1 LSGSDKSYLNEIK
14 FDKDIAKSPVD
25 KPRNCTDMLCCI
37 VFTVTL
43 VSMFFCSILGYVTGA
58 PWKLVAPI
66 DGDNRICGYT
76 PGTEGYT
83 HLYIANIDDAATPS
97 NVHNVFE
104 YGVCVKECPTEKGQ
118 AIECVPTTEIKSCTI
133 PADEQYTTYEV
144 FSYCIPNYDSLPED
158 TKKNWDTLQT
168 AVAGSSFGDFFADIM
183 TSKWVI
189 CISVL
194 ICVLITFIY
203 IVLMHYC
210 AFWLSWIS
218 VGLIQIALVAIGYFA
233 FDYRRDQI
241 SENAAYEEESMAT
254 YLQIITWLSWIMAA
268 IYYIVI
274 ICSFQ
279 SLRVAVAVIQTASSF
294 VADSKRLIFVPVL
307 YFGVAVIC
315 SGMFVAGAVCVASI
329 GDIKVDNAAY
339 QSKSIEWSSQTEY
352 MFYFMVFGFFWVL
365 AFIMAVNEFVIIVAG
380 ITWYYSDKEI
390 PDDDGIPGDSDVTT
404 GMYWSVRYHAGTL
417 AAGSLIVAIV
427 WVIRVVF
434 EYVAKKMEGAS
445 GENGCTKCLVGCIRC
460 CLSCFDRFIRYIN
473 RNAYIYCALTGE
485 SFCSSALNSFILIL
499 KNSAK
504 FGFVEGIAGCFMF
517 IAKFFISIMTT
528 LVSFFVLQ
536 GMVEV
541 SSPYAPLLVI
551 FLFSWAIATI
561 FIEIFDTGANT
572 ILQCYLLDR
581 EVGLCD
587 DEHIPKSLKKFF
599 SDDEIRIAM
608 EKGKVEENNEPM
620 MDGANRM
627 D

>member
-1 LSGSDKSYLNEIK
+1 
-14 FDKDIAKSPVD
+14 
-25 KPRNCTDMLCCI
+25 
-37 VFTVTL
+37 
-43 VSMFFCSILGYVTGA
+43 
-58 PWKLVAPI
+58 
-66 DGDNRICGYT
+66 
-76 PGTEGYT
+76 
-83 HLYIANIDDAATPS
+83 
-97 NVHNVFE
+97 
-104 YGVCVKECPTEKGQ
+104 
-118 AIECVPTTEIKSCTI
+118 
-133 PADEQYTTYEV
+133 
-144 FSYCIPNYDSLPED
+144 
-158 TKKNWDTLQT
+158 
-168 AVAGSSFGDFFADIM
+168 
-183 TSKWVI
+183 
-189 CISVL
+189 
-194 ICVLITFIY
+194 
-203 IVLMHYC
+203 
-210 AFWLSWIS
+210 
-218 VGLIQIALVAIGYFA
+218 
-233 FDYRRDQI
+233 
-241 SENAAYEEESMAT
+241 MAT
-254 YLQIITWLSWIMAA
+254 YLQWITILSWIFAG

-274 ICSFQ
+274 VCSFQ

-307 YFGVAVIC
+307 YFGIAMIC
-315 SGMFVAGAVCVASI
+315 SAMFVAGAVCVASI
-329 GDIKVDNAAY
+329 GDIQVDNAAY

-352 MFYFMVFGFFWVL
+352 MFYFMIFGFLWVL

-390 PDDDGIPGDSDVTT
+390 PDDDGIPGDSDVST

-427 WVIRVVF
+427 WAIRVIF

-485 SFCSSALNSFILIL
+485 SFCSSALNSFFLIL

-536 GMVEV
+536 AMVKV

-551 FLFSWAIATI
+551 FAFAWAIATI

-587 DEHIPKSLKKFF
+587 DEHIPRSLKKFF
-599 SDDEIRIAM
+599 SEDEIR
-608 EKGKVEENNEPM
+608 
-620 MDGANRM
+620 
-627 D
+627 